1 MAKINIKKKSAIDT
15 CHFSKRTCRRP
26 IYQSRCV
33 LLIRRLHCLG
43 PISFHLT
50 APACPPSQ
58 GIKAA
63 IPLLFPLITDDWFD
77 FDCTQWMVT
86 DSDLTRHRES
96 PCLFRTVTGNP
107 PFPFSFFPFP
117 FPLPFPLLY
126 PSRQLSFS
134 TPLLLPFAFQFE
146 FSLFWH
152 IRSLQELTTWL
163 WTAAFVSVCP
173 SDACLNASL
182 LAIPLSP
189 FSSSF
194 PLPLLAFSSSHP
206 RVISSSR
213 LLSLL
218 SQSYLSNSGL
228 AYLLILPLS
237 AFLTHS
243 YPSPLSPFQI
253 QSHQILV

>member
-1 MAKINIKKKSAIDT
+1 
-15 CHFSKRTCRRP
+15 
-26 IYQSRCV
+26 
-33 LLIRRLHCLG
+33 
-43 PISFHLT
+43 
-50 APACPPSQ
+50 
-58 GIKAA
+58 
-63 IPLLFPLITDDWFD
+63 
-77 FDCTQWMVT
+77 MVT

-189 FSSSF
+189 SPPPFLFLCWHSAHLALVSF
-194 PLPLLAFSSSHP
+194 PVPGCSPFLVNHICQTQAWPIFWSSPCPPSSLTHTPLL
-206 RVISSSR
+206 
-213 LLSLL
+213 
-218 SQSYLSNSGL
+218 YLHSKSNP
-228 AYLLILPLS
+228 IK
-237 AFLTHS
+237 F
-243 YPSPLSPFQI
+243 
-253 QSHQILV
+253 